1 MNTLNRFVNQSHP
14 SVRAL
19 VLVSVVA
26 AMAAGCAS
34 NPATVEQAVAADR
47 PDNWASRISSLP
59 VEVHGAVPG
68 ATAAQTIAAIDHG
81 TAVQADAPF
90 GSSGVSLY
98 AMPRV
103 VVYIGGTTAPA
114 RDQYCSLEPNANTS
128 VLAPKNGLVLRSELC
143 DGPRPVAFARITLP
157 EVDPTAESVAG
168 GIKQIK
174 SDLVHSLPS
183 PETVMP
189 VNYENGG

>member
-1 MNTLNRFVNQSHP
+1 MNTLNRLVNQSRL

-19 VLVSVVA
+19 ALVSVVA
-26 AMAAGCAS
+26 ALAAGCAS
-34 NPATVEQAVAADR
+34 NPARVEEAVAADH
-47 PDNWASRISSLP
+47 PDNWASRIGSLP
-59 VEVHGAVPG
+59 VEVHGAAPG
-68 ATAAQTIAAIDHG
+68 ETTAQTVAAIDHG
-81 TAVQADAPF
+81 TADQAGAPF
-90 GSSGVSLY
+90 GNSGVSLY

-157 EVDPTAESVAG
+157 EVDPTAKSVAG

-174 SDLVHSLPS
+174 SDLVQSLPL
-183 PETVMP
+183 PVTVMP